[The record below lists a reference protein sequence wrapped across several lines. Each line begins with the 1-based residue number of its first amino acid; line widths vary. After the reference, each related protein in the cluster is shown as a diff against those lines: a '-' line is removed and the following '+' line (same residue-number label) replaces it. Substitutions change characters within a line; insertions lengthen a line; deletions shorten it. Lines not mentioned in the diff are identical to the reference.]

1 MESRRCLCLLWALLA
16 CYLFTSSAAS
26 NSFDVGGKDGWVTN
40 PSESYNHWAERNR
53 FQVNDSLVFK
63 YNKGSDS
70 VLLVTK
76 DDYNSCKTKKPLKTM
91 GSGSSVFQL
100 DKSGPY
106 FFISGNEDNC
116 RKGQK
121 LTVVVL
127 SGKPKQAPTPVSQP
141 PAMSPKAPSP
151 VAHNNPSPAPSKS
164 PSPVALN
171 NPSPAPSKSPSPSA
185 EPPASSEG
193 PSLSPISPAPI
204 SMTPSGSPL
213 GAPGPSQVPVK
224 SSPPSADTP
233 TLAPS
238 PTSNTPYLAPSPFS
252 EAPTGAPGPSPVAM
266 TPHISLVPS
275 GSPASSP
282 ASGPVSEI
290 SPSPLTNPPAPSQSP
305 ESPSPLASAPVV
317 SPIPAKSPSS
327 SIPTPK
333 SGYTPANSPNSNGAE
348 LAPAPAASWV
358 ATPSTFTVI
367 VASFLIGS
375 VIGVWP

>member
-16 CYLFTSSAAS
+16 CYLFTSSAAY
-26 NSFDVGGKDGWVTN
+26 NKSFDVGGKDGWVTN
-40 PSESYNHWAERNR
+40 PSESYNHWAARNR

-63 YNKGSDS
+63 YNNGSDS
-70 VLLVTK
+70 VLLVTQ

-91 GSGSSVFQL
+91 GSGSSVFQF

-127 SGKPKQAPTPVSQP
+127 SVKQAPTPVSQP

-164 PSPVALN
+164 PSP
-171 NPSPAPSKSPSPSA
+171 SA
-185 EPPASSEG
+185 EPQASSQG

-204 SMTPSGSPL
+204 SKTPSGSPL
-213 GAPGPSQVPVK
+213 EAPGPSLVPVK

-238 PTSNTPYLAPSPFS
+238 PTSNAPTGLVPAKSPSLPYLAPSPFS
-252 EAPTGAPGPSPVAM
+252 DAPTGAPGPSPMAM

-275 GSPASSP
+275 GSPASP
-282 ASGPVSEI
+282 PGSEI

-327 SIPTPK
+327 STPTPK
-333 SGYTPANSPNSNGAE
+333 SGYTPANSPNSNGAD

-358 ATPSTFTVI
+358 ATPSTVMVI

>member
-16 CYLFTSSAAS
+16 CYSFTSSAAYN

-40 PSESYNHWAERNR
+40 PSESYNHWAEKNR

-63 YNKGSDS
+63 YNNGSDS

-91 GSGSSVFQL
+91 GSGSSVFQF

-121 LTVVVL
+121 MTVVVL
-127 SGKPKQAPTPVSQP
+127 SVKPKQAPTPVSQP

-151 VAHNNPSPAPSKS
+151 VAY
-164 PSPVALN
+164 N

-185 EPPASSEG
+185 EPPASSQG

-204 SMTPSGSPL
+204 SKTPSGSPL
-213 GAPGPSQVPVK
+213 EAPGPSLVPVK

-238 PTSNTPYLAPSPFS
+238 PTSNAPTGPVPAKSPSLSVSSPYLAPSPFS
-252 EAPTGAPGPSPVAM
+252 DAPTGAPGPSPVAM

-275 GSPASSP
+275 GSPASAP
-282 ASGPVSEI
+282 GSEI

-327 SIPTPK
+327 STPTPK
-333 SGYTPANSPNSNGAE
+333 SSYTPAHSPNSNGAD
-348 LAPAPAASWV
+348 LAPAPAASCV
-358 ATPSTFTVI
+358 ATPSTVMVI

>member
-16 CYLFTSSAAS
+16 CYLFTSSAAY
-26 NSFDVGGKDGWVTN
+26 NSFYVGGKDGWVTN

-91 GSGSSVFQL
+91 GSGSSVFQF

-121 LTVVVL
+121 MIVAVL
-127 SGKPKQAPTPVSQP
+127 SVKPKQAPTPVSQP

-164 PSPVALN
+164 PSP
-171 NPSPAPSKSPSPSA
+171 SA
-185 EPPASSEG
+185 KPPASSQG
-193 PSLSPISPAPI
+193 PSLSPISPPPI
-204 SMTPSGSPL
+204 SKTPSGSPL
-213 GAPGPSQVPVK
+213 EAPGPSQVPVK
-224 SSPPSADTP
+224 SSPPSANTP

-238 PTSNTPYLAPSPFS
+238 PTSNTPYLAPSPFN

-275 GSPASSP
+275 GSPASAP
-282 ASGPVSEI
+282 GSEI

-327 SIPTPK
+327 STPTPTPK
-333 SGYTPANSPNSNGAE
+333 SSYMPANSPNSSGAD

-358 ATPSTFTVI
+358 ATPSTVMVI
-367 VASFLIGS
+367 MASFLIGS

>member
-63 YNKGSDS
+63 YNNGSDS

-91 GSGSSVFQL
+91 GSGSSVFQF

-141 PAMSPKAPSP
+141 PALSPKAPSP

-164 PSPVALN
+164 PSP
-171 NPSPAPSKSPSPSA
+171 SA
-185 EPPASSEG
+185 EPPASSQG

-204 SMTPSGSPL
+204 SITPSGSPL

-233 TLAPS
+233 T
-238 PTSNTPYLAPSPFS
+238 LAPSPFS

-282 ASGPVSEI
+282 ASGPGSEI

-327 SIPTPK
+327 STPTPK
-333 SGYTPANSPNSNGAE
+333 SSYTPANSPNSNGAE

-358 ATPSTFTVI
+358 ATPSTFMVI